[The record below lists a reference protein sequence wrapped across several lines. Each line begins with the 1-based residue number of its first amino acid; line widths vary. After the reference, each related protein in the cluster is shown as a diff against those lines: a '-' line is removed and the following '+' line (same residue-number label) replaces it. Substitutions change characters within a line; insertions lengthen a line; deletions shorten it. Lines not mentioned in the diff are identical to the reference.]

1 MDEDENMEDGGKS
14 DPKTASGTAIAAVDP
29 TKPNKPDEDNQ
40 NEIQGESSSLPASN
54 ESNARKVPE
63 SLPFLNDPIV
73 ADFIA
78 EQEQVAGDAND
89 ASIWNREEEMNFFR
103 GLYVHGKSR

>member
-1 MDEDENMEDGGKS
+1 MEDEGKS
-14 DPKTASGTAIAAVDP
+14 DPKTTSETAIAAVDSIEP
-29 TKPNKPDEDNQ
+29 NKPKPDEDNQ
-40 NEIQGESSSLPASN
+40 NEMKGESSSLPASN

-63 SLPFLNDPIV
+63 SLPFLNDPLV

-78 EQEQVAGDAND
+78 EQEQIAGDAND

-103 GLYVHGKSR
+103 GLYVHGKSV